1 MQPSAALT
9 RSDAPRVPSDVI
21 ARPRLIAALES
32 TDALTVLR
40 GASGMGKTV
49 ALAEWTRASASTV
62 VWVAPGPDGSSASLA
77 QAVLRAL
84 VRRGLA
90 PAASE
95 GSAADRSALQAVDV
109 WRVVAAH
116 LAEVQH
122 PLVLV
127 LDDAADQDRESVF
140 DICRTLAAAPD
151 ARLIVAT
158 SRRSPFDSDGLD
170 LMIDRTV
177 IGPDDLLFDEDEIS
191 RALHIRQLEAAQVL
205 AATGGFPALIHAA
218 SKQRV
223 LGDPSSVL
231 EAASP
236 AVAEYL
242 RPRLERSGVD
252 ADALAALTRISIA
265 DAVDAATARALT
277 GADDIERIL
286 DDAETFGIGRRSAD
300 GVFSLVPV
308 ARALLHRGLVDA
320 RADEIPGLMR
330 TAVDGALARRAPMDA
345 LRLAVE
351 HDDLPLAS
359 HVIMSGWTQLLESH
373 GPEAVRL
380 LRGLPISRLK
390 DQPLIAMLLAICY
403 IASKLRRLRGLQLL
417 RVAISAANSRR
428 NGLGPTE
435 RVFIWAAESAAL
447 RLIGMSERAAQVA
460 SKALNLYRETP
471 ESIWE
476 PYAVEMP
483 LLCTHLGIS
492 LYYGG
497 REDAAVECFEYAA
510 SLGAS
515 HDMVKAYHAIALLS
529 GIHALNGDMP
539 EARHYA
545 ELIHDSAW
553 GQEHLDGYR
562 GTLYR
567 VAEAFL
573 SIEDGDVV
581 AARAHVQV
589 FGPHRSTSEHWLIMG
604 IAEAWVALHEGRAA
618 AGLEQLDSL
627 CRLRGREGA
636 GTHARQTLSR
646 ARTLLHLAAGDQAA
660 AREVLRQDAR
670 PDTFDTLLE
679 RARLALVEGQ
689 ASEAARMLA
698 QTRRAPATSRQRAE
712 TVAVQVAALRRTAGD
727 AAARKTAETLLVR
740 LDDRELTTPVG
751 LLDPE
756 DVGFLREFLT
766 DRGAKAVPGR
776 GVFPAT
782 SERPRLSSRE
792 RVVLRALTSGAS
804 LQSIAADLNVSPNTL
819 KTQLRSIYRKLDA
832 RNRAEAIEKAAAY
845 DLLAEH

>member
-1 MQPSAALT
+1 MQPSAALA

-21 ARPRLIAALES
+21 ARPRLVAALES

-49 ALAEWTRASASTV
+49 ALAEWTRTSAATV

-84 VRRGLA
+84 ARRGLA

-95 GSAADRSALQAVDV
+95 ASAADHSALQAVDA

-116 LAEVQH
+116 LSEVQD

-127 LDDAADQDRESVF
+127 LDDAAEQDREGVF
-140 DICRTLAAAPD
+140 DICRTLAATPH

-177 IGPDDLLFDEDEIS
+177 IGPDDLLFDVEEIS
-191 RALHIRQLEAAQVL
+191 RALRIGEAAAAQVL

-223 LGDPSSVL
+223 VGDPSSVL
-231 EAASP
+231 ESAAP

-265 DAVDAATARALT
+265 DAVDVDTARALT
-277 GADDIERIL
+277 GADDIESIL
-286 DDAETFGIGRRSAD
+286 DDAETFGIGHRSAD
-300 GVFSLVPV
+300 QLFSLVPV
-308 ARALLHRGLVDA
+308 ARALLR
-320 RADEIPGLMR
+320 RALADSSTEEVRLLLR
-330 TAVDGALARRAPMDA
+330 TAVDGAIQRRAPMDA
-345 LRLAVE
+345 LRLAIE
-351 HDDLPLAS
+351 YDDLPLAS
-359 HVIMSGWTQLLESH
+359 HVIMSGWTTLLDHH
-373 GPEAVRL
+373 GTEVVHLLGRL
-380 LRGLPISRLK
+380 PVSRLK

-403 IASKLRRLRGLQLL
+403 LGSKLRRLRGLQLL

-428 NGLGPTE
+428 SDLGPTE

-460 SKALNLYRETP
+460 ARALTLYRETP

-476 PYAVEMP
+476 PYALEMP
-483 LLCTHLGIS
+483 SLCTHLGIS

-497 REDAAVECFEYAA
+497 RVDAAVECFEYAA

-515 HDMVKAYHAIALLS
+515 HDMVKAYHAVALLS
-529 GIHALNGDMP
+529 GIHALRGDMP

-545 ELIHDSAW
+545 ELIRRSSW

-573 SIEDGDVV
+573 AIEDGDAA
-581 AARAHVQV
+581 AARRHVQV

-636 GTHARQTLSR
+636 GTHARQMLSR
-646 ARTLLHLAAGDQAA
+646 ARILLHLAAGDQAA
-660 AREVLRQDAR
+660 AREVLHHDAK
-670 PDTFDTLLE
+670 PDIFDTFLE
-679 RARLALVEGQ
+679 RARLALVEGK

-698 QTRRAPATSRQRAE
+698 QTRRAPETARQRAE

-727 AAARKTAETLLVR
+727 AAARKSAETLLVR

-756 DVGFLREFLT
+756 DADFLREFLAAH
-766 DRGAKAVPGR
+766 GARAVPGR